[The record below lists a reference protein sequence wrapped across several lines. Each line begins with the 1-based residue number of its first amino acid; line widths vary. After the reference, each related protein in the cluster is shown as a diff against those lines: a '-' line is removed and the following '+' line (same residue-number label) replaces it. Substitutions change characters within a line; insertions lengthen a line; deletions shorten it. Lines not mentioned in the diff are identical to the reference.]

1 MYRMKFYKKILF
13 TFSIN
18 FIIQY
23 FVFSSMLL
31 NSLSDFTHNISKFYI
46 ASIVGLV
53 MVMLDIIIHKIDYD
67 TLNIPLFVSVLSLL
81 VLFLYLYR
89 IQYAVNDDEYLKQLK
104 ENDSAAL
111 LISKAMETKTNT
123 YEVAKITK
131 NIIQNDSRSF
141 LESTRN
147 KLNI

>member
-1 MYRMKFYKKILF
+1 MKFYKKILF

-53 MVMLDIIIHKIDYD
+53 MVMLDIIIHKVDYD
-67 TLNIPLFVSVLSLL
+67 TLNIPLFLSVLSLL

-141 LESTRN
+141 LESKRN

>member
-1 MYRMKFYKKILF
+1 MKFYKKILF

-89 IQYAVNDDEYLKQLK
+89 IQYAVNDDE
-104 ENDSAAL
+104 
-111 LISKAMETKTNT
+111 
-123 YEVAKITK
+123 
-131 NIIQNDSRSF
+131 
-141 LESTRN
+141 
-147 KLNI
+147 

>member
-1 MYRMKFYKKILF
+1 MKFYKKILF

-23 FVFSSMLL
+23 FVFSAMLL

-53 MVMLDIIIHKIDYD
+53 MVMLDIIFHKIDYD
-67 TLNIPLFVSVLSLL
+67 TLNIPLFLSVLSLL

-89 IQYAVNDDEYLKQLK
+89 IQYAVNDNEYLKQLK

-141 LESTRN
+141 LESTQN

>member
-1 MYRMKFYKKILF
+1 MKFYKKILF

-46 ASIVGLV
+46 SSIVGLV

-111 LISKAMETKTNT
+111 LISKAMEVKTNT

>member
-1 MYRMKFYKKILF
+1 
-13 TFSIN
+13 
-18 FIIQY
+18 
-23 FVFSSMLL
+23 MLL

-67 TLNIPLFVSVLSLL
+67 TLNVPLFISVLSLL

-89 IQYAVNDDEYLKQLK
+89 IQYAVNDNEYLKQLK

-111 LISKAMETKTNT
+111 LISKAMEAKTNT
-123 YEVAKITK
+123 YDVAKLTK
-131 NIIQNDSRSF
+131 NIIQNDSRAFIDSIR
-141 LESTRN
+141 L
-147 KLNI
+147 KI

>member
-1 MYRMKFYKKILF
+1 MKFYKKILF

-67 TLNIPLFVSVLSLL
+67 TLNIHLFVSVLSLL

-111 LISKAMETKTNT
+111 LISKAMEAKTNT